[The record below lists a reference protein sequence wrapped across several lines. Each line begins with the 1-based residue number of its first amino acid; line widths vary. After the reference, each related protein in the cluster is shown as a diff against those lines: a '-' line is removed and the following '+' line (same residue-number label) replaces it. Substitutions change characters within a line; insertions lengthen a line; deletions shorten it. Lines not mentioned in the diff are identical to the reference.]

1 MASNAATN
9 AVLLEVLNRHLENKP
24 HEHAEIT
31 IEDVTHEIVRSE
43 LDFLVRDASSPL
55 IVARVILTLR
65 NISSPGGEEDQPT
78 TELAAHVTT
87 TPDPSSSSST
97 SIILD
102 EPSQA
107 NSGGAHRASTI
118 PTHPRPPSFST
129 RYTPQPL
136 AETYKAYIKTF
147 MANPATPTAL
157 SYFLR
162 HPVTHNTRP
171 LSAPEYQ
178 ALIQEVR
185 AAAIP
190 DIRCEVLGLV
200 VDEGR
205 QVVAARLQFAGTMVG
220 SFRSGVAPPV
230 GGGGRPVKI
239 PEIVFYWFDR
249 GRIREVV
256 SLVDMKGLGAQV

>member
-9 AVLLEVLNRHLENKP
+9 AVLLEVLNWHLENKP

-43 LDFLVRDASSPL
+43 LDFLVRDTSSPL

-65 NISSPGGEEDQPT
+65 DISSPDGGREDQPT
-78 TELAAHVTT
+78 TELAAHITT

-107 NSGGAHRASTI
+107 NSGGAHRASAI
-118 PTHPRPPSFST
+118 PTHPRPPSSST
-129 RYTPQPL
+129 RHTPQPL

-147 MANPATPTAL
+147 MANPATPTTL

-162 HPVTHNTRP
+162 RPVTHNTRN
-171 LSAPEYQ
+171 LSVPEYQ

-205 QVVAARLQFAGTMVG
+205 QVVAARLEFAGTLVG
-220 SFRSGVAPPV
+220 PFGGAGQPPP
-230 GGGGRPVKI
+230 GGLVVRI

-256 SLVDMKGLGAQV
+256 SLVDLKGLGA